1 MKRHPL
7 SFLTRDPSL
16 ATTRQKALGI
26 VLLLGGL
33 LLASM
38 SGGPG

>member
-16 ATTRQKALGI
+16 ATPRQKALGI
-26 VLLLGGL
+26 VLLLLGL
-33 LLASM
+33 LLAGM
-38 SGGPG
+38 SDGPR